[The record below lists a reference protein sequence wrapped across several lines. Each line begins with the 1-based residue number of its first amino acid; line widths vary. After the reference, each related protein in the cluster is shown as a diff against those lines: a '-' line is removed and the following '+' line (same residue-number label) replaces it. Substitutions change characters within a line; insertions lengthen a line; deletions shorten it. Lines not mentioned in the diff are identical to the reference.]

1 MSHNKNYSSYYRK
14 EETKE
19 HEQKVEEV
27 QTPEVSVEESKEE
40 APVEEPK
47 VEEPVKEVFK
57 PLKTFAKVI
66 GGKRVNMRYKPT
78 RASQPINIIPCG
90 AKVTVLEEKGEWWK
104 VRYRDYTG
112 YMMSEFLAKE

>member
-19 HEQKVEEV
+19 NEKKVEEV

-47 VEEPVKEVFK
+47 VETPPPAPKPVKI
-57 PLKTFAKVI
+57 FATVT
-66 GGKRVNMRYKPT
+66 GGKSCNLRFKANK
-78 RASQPINIIPCG
+78 ASQVINKVPYK
-90 AKVTVLEEKGEWWK
+90 ARVTVLEEKGEWWK

-112 YMMSEFLAKE
+112 YMMSQFLKKE